1 MKERKMRN
9 KKIKGMGRALT
20 AFLLALV
27 MMLSVVPTAMAAELP
42 TKIDPPAQTDTATQ
56 PAEWENGIPTVLPPQ
71 NSEKT
76 AEAPTNAPTN
86 TSAGGQGTTAN
97 TPEAGDTAPQI
108 DKLMPLKEP
117 T

>member
-76 AEAPTNAPTN
+76 A
-86 TSAGGQGTTAN
+86 
-97 TPEAGDTAPQI
+97 
-108 DKLMPLKEP
+108 
-117 T
+117 